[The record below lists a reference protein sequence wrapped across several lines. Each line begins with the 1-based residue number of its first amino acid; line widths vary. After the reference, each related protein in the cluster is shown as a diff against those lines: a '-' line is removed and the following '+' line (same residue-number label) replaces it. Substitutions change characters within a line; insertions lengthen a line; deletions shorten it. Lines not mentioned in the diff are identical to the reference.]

1 MSEEEKRY
9 YEKWETVIDW
19 RMNDI
24 YNSITAPEF
33 LTIEDNKIRF
43 IEEITKF
50 LRKQSKKYKNNKI
63 GKNLCVGD
71 VYGIIIPLQKHFNNE
86 IEQTFISRITNTYS
100 MDEAISR
107 IKRRNWQYYQEVTVT
122 TRQSTPN
129 SAARNYDGCGV
140 GKGLKI
146 SGTLQYICLSCNKFV
161 GFTEDDYWEHQTI
174 VHDNPRVRTI
184 TTTKLMNRFRF

>member
-43 IEEITKF
+43 IKEITKF

-86 IEQTFISRITNTYS
+86 VVQTFISRITNTYS

-161 GFTEDDYWEHQTI
+161 GFTEDEYWEHQAI